1 MRIREFF
8 DQDERL
14 KTLDKLG
21 DPLQKLE
28 QWVNW
33 KVLGWGIK
41 RWESKKQ
48 SKTKGV
54 GGRPAYDSLVIFKML
69 ILQKLYNLSD
79 DQLEYQC
86 KDRLTFTRF
95 LGLALGDS
103 IPDSK
108 TIWNYREMWI
118 KQGVFNKIF
127 CLFNKYLHKK
137 KIITRSGSI
146 VDASFIDRSKQKI
159 NDKEYEQI
167 KNGEVPERI
176 KEKKGGLRQTDLDA
190 RMAKKGGKKCN
201 GYKLHIK
208 VDATSKCVVKVA
220 TTPANVSDVAMMEPL
235 VDKKDRVLYGD
246 KGYVGKKR
254 RKKIEKKVKKKGG
267 KIDIQIHERGSRG
280 HPLSEEAKQRNRQRS
295 KVRLRVEHV
304 FGTIKHDWNYNVI
317 RSVGL
322 ERARGNMELAVLAY
336 NIKRS
341 SLLFER
347 RWKKYGSTV
356 PACG

>member
-127 CLFNKYLHKK
+127 WLFNKYRLCPTTVLKN
-137 KIITRSGSI
+137 T
-146 VDASFIDRSKQKI
+146 VIDRTLNKNVRVGLSPVDNSFAHKNNSKKH
-159 NDKEYEQI
+159 
-167 KNGEVPERI
+167 P
-176 KEKKGGLRQTDLDA
+176 
-190 RMAKKGGKKCN
+190 M
-201 GYKLHIK
+201 
-208 VDATSKCVVKVA
+208 S
-220 TTPANVSDVAMMEPL
+220 VSDQGVE
-235 VDKKDRVLYGD
+235 GE
-246 KGYVGKKR
+246 GFT
-254 RKKIEKKVKKKGG
+254 
-267 KIDIQIHERGSRG
+267 HC
-280 HPLSEEAKQRNRQRS
+280 LSSNTNTLS
-295 KVRLRVEHV
+295 
-304 FGTIKHDWNYNVI
+304 
-317 RSVGL
+317 
-322 ERARGNMELAVLAY
+322 LA
-336 NIKRS
+336 
-341 SLLFER
+341 
-347 RWKKYGSTV
+347 T
-356 PACG
+356 